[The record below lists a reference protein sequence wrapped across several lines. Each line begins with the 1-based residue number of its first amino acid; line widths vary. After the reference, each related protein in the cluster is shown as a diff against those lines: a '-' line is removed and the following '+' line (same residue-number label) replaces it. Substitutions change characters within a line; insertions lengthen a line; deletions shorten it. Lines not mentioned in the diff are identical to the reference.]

1 MRGDISVVS
10 STVVDTIVDGGFV
23 ESDAS
28 SDCVS
33 KGVVVRA
40 ECAFSKA
47 VELFKVDVVS
57 DVKAFVDKSEVKVIL
72 VEVGFEIT
80 LKHFFIYLY
89 LNKL

>member
-1 MRGDISVVS
+1 MHGGISVVS

-40 ECAFSKA
+40 ECASIKE

-57 DVKAFVDKSEVKVIL
+57 SVKAFVDKSEVKVIW
-72 VEVGFEIT
+72 
-80 LKHFFIYLY
+80 LKLDLRRH
-89 LNKL
+89 